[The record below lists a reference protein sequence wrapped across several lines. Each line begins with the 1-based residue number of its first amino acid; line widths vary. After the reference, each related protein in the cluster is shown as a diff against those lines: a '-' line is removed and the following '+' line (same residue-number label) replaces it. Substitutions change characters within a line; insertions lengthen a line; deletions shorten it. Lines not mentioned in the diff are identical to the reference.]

1 VVGFKGGSRDRER
14 YQRGSLKVRKIWRRG
29 INMRKRLTLI
39 VSIVLSFALLVG
51 CGNNSGNTSSNSGS
65 KNADKSS
72 NESAPIETPSS
83 TAPQEIRVGAD
94 AWMVEKLK
102 INEAAKKFEA
112 SHDNVKVI
120 VKPYADKSILAN
132 FSLQWSQGKTDY
144 DVVLTDGM
152 QNAVQFL
159 AKDLI
164 IDYNDTNF
172 FEGATAKENFVG
184 EVLSFGEVDG
194 FQFALPISLETYAI
208 NVNRAMF
215 EKAGYID
222 AQGNIIQPQSWE
234 ELYEYAKKMTIT
246 EGGKVVQ
253 QGMTIQWGPN
263 ASSLMLAAK
272 RSIDGTYLTDG
283 ILSYDT
289 PAMRE
294 ILKIWKKGADEGVFS
309 IDTFTDK
316 DAGRNNYKAGQVA
329 MLYQSGSH
337 AAESAPLIGAD
348 NVDVIPA
355 PNAAVNGSY
364 AFAAGVLVPRA
375 SEVQDLAVQ
384 FIKEALMDK
393 EIQVAAGQEWGKLPV
408 LEANFDEIDA
418 QWKDK
423 LFEIIKVSVP
433 TPYYKEYPII
443 DKNMPI
449 LLQNYLSGKLDL
461 DTFIK
466 DVEKMIAGVDK
477 EVFKK

>member
-1 VVGFKGGSRDRER
+1 MR
-14 YQRGSLKVRKIWRRG
+14 RK
-29 INMRKRLTLI
+29 LTMI
-39 VSIVLSFALLVG
+39 VAIVLSFALLIG
-51 CGNNSGNTSSNSGS
+51 CGNNNSSNISNNGSTKADAAVEKQEPASSG
-65 KNADKSS
+65 
-72 NESAPIETPSS
+72 
-83 TAPQEIRVGAD
+83 PQEIRVGAD

-164 IDYNDTNF
+164 INYNETDF
-172 FEGATAKENFVG
+172 FEGTTAKENFVG
-184 EVLSFGEVDG
+184 EVLSFGEIDG

-208 NVNRAMF
+208 NVNREMF
-215 EKAGYID
+215 EAAGYID
-222 AQGNIIQPQSWE
+222 AQGNIIQPKSWQ
-234 ELYEYAKKMTIT
+234 ELYEYAKKMTIV

-263 ASSLMLAAK
+263 ASSLMLATK
-272 RSIDGTYLTDG
+272 RAIDGTFLTDG

-294 ILKIWKKGADEGVFS
+294 ILEIWKKGADEGVFS
-309 IDTFTDK
+309 IDTFTNK
-316 DAGRNNYKAGQVA
+316 DAGRDNYKAGQVA
-329 MLYQSGSH
+329 MLFQSGSH
-337 AAESAPLIGAD
+337 AAESAPLLGAD
-348 NVDVIPA
+348 NVDIIPA
-355 PNAAVNGSY
+355 PDAAKNGSY

-393 EIQVAAGQEWGKLPV
+393 DIQVAAGQEWGKLPV
-408 LEANFDEIDA
+408 LEANFSEIDA

-423 LFEIIKVSVP
+423 LFEIIKVSST
-433 TPYYKEYPII
+433 TPKYKGYPAI

-449 LLQNYLSGKLDL
+449 LLQNYLAGKLDL
-461 DTFIK
+461 DSFVE
-466 DVEKMIAGVDK
+466 DVEKMIAEVDK

>member
-1 VVGFKGGSRDRER
+1 MR
-14 YQRGSLKVRKIWRRG
+14 RK
-29 INMRKRLTLI
+29 LTII
-39 VSIVLSFALLVG
+39 VAIVLSFALLVG
-51 CGNNSGNTSSNSGS
+51 CGNNSN
-65 KNADKSS
+65 NA
-72 NESAPIETPSS
+72 S
-83 TAPQEIRVGAD
+83 TAGTANKANNSASEEKPSISSPQEIRVGAD

-102 INEAAKKFEA
+102 INDAAKKFEA

-152 QNAVQFL
+152 MNAVQFL

-164 IDYNDTNF
+164 IDYNETNF
-172 FEGATAKENFVG
+172 FEGATVKENFVG
-184 EVLSFGEVDG
+184 DVLSFGEVDG

-208 NVNRAMF
+208 NVNRKMF
-215 EKAGYID
+215 EAAGYID
-222 AQGNIIQPQSWE
+222 AEGNIIQPQSWQ
-234 ELYEYAKKMTIT
+234 ELYEYAKKMTIV

-263 ASSLMLAAK
+263 ASSLMLATK
-272 RSIDGTYLTDG
+272 RAIDGTYLTDG

-294 ILKIWKKGADEGVFS
+294 ILEIWKKGADEGVFS
-309 IDTFTDK
+309 IDTFTNK
-316 DAGRNNYKAGQVA
+316 DAGRDNYKAGQVA
-329 MLYQSGSH
+329 MLFQSGSH

-348 NVDVIPA
+348 NVDIIPA

-393 EIQVAAGQEWGKLPV
+393 DIQVAGGQEWGKLPV
-408 LEANFDEIDA
+408 LEANFNEIDA
-418 QWKDK
+418 PWKDK
-423 LFEIIKVSVP
+423 LFEIIKVSAT
-433 TPYYKEYPII
+433 TPYYKGYPSI

-461 DTFIK
+461 DTFMK
-466 DVEKMIAGVDK
+466 DVEKMIADVDK
-477 EVFKK
+477 TVFKK